1 MGVDVASFGDYFA
14 DKRISVKSRSAEP
27 VITDREVLPSNN
39 PIEPAQPAIEVTV
52 QKDPP
57 VLESESPVAT
67 LPVTIPPKPVRS
79 ADEPIKCLVYNDP
92 FSSTYKKYIFT
103 ADGKYLLGGMMI
115 GDISDFVK
123 LVAIVKKKVFSFF
136 FFLLFCVLFYVYRV
150 FFIYRKHWMYHLRN
164 LSSVPKRMG
173 ITVTTSMTMLKFV
186 AAT

>member
-14 DKRISVKSRSAEP
+14 DKRISLKSRSAEP
-27 VITDREVLPSNN
+27 VADREVLPSNN

-57 VLESESPVAT
+57 VSESEFLVSTP
-67 LPVTIPPKPVRS
+67 PPKPVRS

-123 LVAIVKKKVFSFF
+123 LVAIVKKKVILFPSFYF
-136 FFLLFCVLFYVYRV
+136 MFIV
-150 FFIYRKHWMYHLRN
+150 FHIYLESIGCTTFAIYHRCQ
-164 LSSVPKRMG
+164 KGRG
-173 ITVTTSMTMLKFV
+173 
-186 AAT
+186 

>member
-27 VITDREVLPSNN
+27 VTDREVLPSNN

-57 VLESESPVAT
+57 VSESESLVSTRP
-67 LPVTIPPKPVRS
+67 LKPVRS

-123 LVAIVKKKVFSFF
+123 LVAIVKKKVILFPSFYF
-136 FFLLFCVLFYVYRV
+136 IFIV
-150 FFIYRKHWMYHLRN
+150 FHIY
-164 LSSVPKRMG
+164 
-173 ITVTTSMTMLKFV
+173 
-186 AAT
+186 